1 MNNFVIYEGFFKL
14 NQVRR
19 NRNRLID
26 DLQEK
31 RAKSHYQDRRN
42 LLNRQRSS
50 ELRYNKSE
58 SSSLRH
64 YHSNK
69 PTHIRETNSLP
80 HKIQSESGSS
90 LPRLVPPTQNSS
102 NKPESVMKATTDKSE
117 PMMRSK
123 TTYGVGGS
131 KIDQSKT
138 MIDVNNFNPGKKES
152 TIDQHYSKYMNQWA
166 PRSRKSNSNHRIVEN
181 ILEPGYM
188 NFAGQDPSL
197 TWVVLKTHY
206 FDKKIFQRLKG

>member
-1 MNNFVIYEGFFKL
+1 MN
-14 NQVRR
+14 
-19 NRNRLID
+19 
-26 DLQEK
+26 
-31 RAKSHYQDRRN
+31 
-42 LLNRQRSS
+42 
-50 ELRYNKSE
+50 
-58 SSSLRH
+58 
-64 YHSNK
+64 
-69 PTHIRETNSLP
+69 
-80 HKIQSESGSS
+80 SESGSS

-117 PMMRSK
+117 PIMRSK

-181 ILEPGYM
+181 IEKTGLHKRGSLEPR
-188 NFAGQDPSL
+188 S
-197 TWVVLKTHY
+197 KE
-206 FDKKIFQRLKG
+206 I

>member
-1 MNNFVIYEGFFKL
+1 MIYEGFFKL

-19 NRNRLID
+19 NRNRLVD

-58 SSSLRH
+58 SSSLRN
-64 YHSNK
+64 YNNK

-80 HKIQSESGSS
+80 HKINGESGSS
-90 LPRLVPPTQNSS
+90 LPRLVPPTQISS

-117 PMMRSK
+117 PIMRSK

-131 KIDQSKT
+131 KIEQSKT

-181 ILEPGYM
+181 H
-188 NFAGQDPSL
+188 F
-197 TWVVLKTHY
+197 
-206 FDKKIFQRLKG
+206 

>member
-1 MNNFVIYEGFFKL
+1 MIYEGFFKL

-19 NRNRLID
+19 NRNRLVD

-58 SSSLRH
+58 SSSLRN

-69 PTHIRETNSLP
+69 PSHIREANSLP
-80 HKIQSESGSS
+80 HKVNSESGSS
-90 LPRLVPPTQNSS
+90 LPRLVPPTQHSS
-102 NKPESVMKATTDKSE
+102 NKPESVMKATTEKSE
-117 PMMRSK
+117 PIMRSK

-131 KIDQSKT
+131 KIDQSRT

-181 ILEPGYM
+181 IWCP
-188 NFAGQDPSL
+188 
-197 TWVVLKTHY
+197 KTES
-206 FDKKIFQRLKG
+206 